1 MFEFDLLNS
10 IVWFLDLIIVFWF
23 MHKIENK
30 KMTTK
35 GIVFVTFLAV
45 FFSYTYNFIVLVF
58 DLFFPMLVF
67 LLMPFVGM
75 IIIFLLFNNYFSNDY
90 KASLVKTLL
99 LSIFFNILQLT
110 SMILFPVFS
119 LVMSYEELS
128 SILGSIA
135 QGWSVI
141 VIVLFYNKIRPFMD
155 RSIEFLYR
163 RFDLVVFGLLY
174 ILSVTVIFKSGLRFL
189 VKSTLSLIIGIIVFT
204 IGFLGIGYLIY
215 RYSPKNKIKE

>member
-1 MFEFDLLNS
+1 MCS
-10 IVWFLDLIIVFWF
+10 S
-23 MHKIENK
+23 
-30 KMTTK
+30 
-35 GIVFVTFLAV
+35 
-45 FFSYTYNFIVLVF
+45 FFSYIYSFIALVF
-58 DLFFPMLVF
+58 ELFFPMLVF
-67 LLMPFVGM
+67 LLMPFIG
-75 IIIFLLFNNYFSNDY
+75 ILISFLLFNNYFSNDY

-99 LSIFFNILQLT
+99 LSIFLNILQLT

-128 SILGSIA
+128 SILGFIA

-141 VIVLFYNKIRPFMD
+141 VIALFYNKIRPFMD

-189 VKSTLSLIIGIIVFT
+189 VNSTLSLIIGVIIFGT
-204 IGFLGIGYLIY
+204 GFLGIGYLIY
-215 RYSPKNKIKE
+215 KYSPKSKIKE